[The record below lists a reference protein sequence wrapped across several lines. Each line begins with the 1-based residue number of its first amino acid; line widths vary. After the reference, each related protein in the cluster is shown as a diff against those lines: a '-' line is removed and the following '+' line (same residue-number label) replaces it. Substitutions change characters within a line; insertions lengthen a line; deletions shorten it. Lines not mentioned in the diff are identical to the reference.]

1 MFNHGRLKSQI
12 AREET
17 KANKPRTFTRYE
29 VRVGRKKV
37 HGGITERPLD
47 QRAAEHKRKYPGV
60 KVTKV
65 GPKVTE
71 KSARQWE
78 KDKGYS

>member
-1 MFNHGRLKSQI
+1 M
-12 AREET
+12 
-17 KANKPRTFTRYE
+17 ANKPRTFTRYE
-29 VRVGRKKV
+29 VRVGRTKV
-37 HGGITERPLD
+37 HGGITERPLED
-47 QRAAEHKRKYPGV
+47 RAAEHAKTYPGS

-71 KSARQWE
+71 ETARQWE

>member
-12 AREET
+12 ARKET
-17 KANKPRTFTRYE
+17 MANKPRTFTRYE

-47 QRAAEHKRKYPGV
+47 QRAAEHKRKYPGA